1 VAARCGRLK
10 FQLQEAAVHIL
21 RREMTISHR
30 EFSRIL
36 MAAFKQEFKRIRS
49 DQTEFENS
57 EGTINLKLSAESSK
71 RIGSI
76 DLPITELT
84 ITFLGMTEEEIKDF
98 MVRFDRSFQRG
109 GG

>member
-1 VAARCGRLK
+1 LREAEIWW
-10 FQLQEAAVHIL
+10 QEAAVHII

-30 EFSRIL
+30 EFNRIL
-36 MAAFKQEFKRIRS
+36 KAACKQEFKTARS
-49 DQTEFENS
+49 DQSEFENS
-57 EGTINLKLSAESSK
+57 DGTINLKLSAESSK

-84 ITFLGMTEEEIKDF
+84 ITFRSMTEEEIKDF
-98 MVRFDRSFQRG
+98 MLRFDRAFQRG